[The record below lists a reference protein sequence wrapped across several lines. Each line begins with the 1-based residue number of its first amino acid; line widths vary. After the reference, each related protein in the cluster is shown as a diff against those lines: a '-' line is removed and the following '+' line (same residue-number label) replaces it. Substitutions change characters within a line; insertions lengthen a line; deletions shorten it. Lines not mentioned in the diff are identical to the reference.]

1 MHGVLRNNTWRL
13 DENGT
18 PLEGLEPLRHN
29 AKVTNTVRDDVLR
42 EIQLNSYQHM
52 RSHHLK
58 HLS

>member
-1 MHGVLRNNTWRL
+1 MKMGN
-13 DENGT
+13 ET
-18 PLEGLEPLRHN
+18 PLEGLESLRHN